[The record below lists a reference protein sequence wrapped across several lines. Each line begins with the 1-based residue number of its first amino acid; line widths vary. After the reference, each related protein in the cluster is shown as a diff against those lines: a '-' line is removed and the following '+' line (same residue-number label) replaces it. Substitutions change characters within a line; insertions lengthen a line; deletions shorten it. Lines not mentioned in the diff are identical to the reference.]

1 MNSLQQVPL
10 PATQNTKETPS
21 ENSGSIFLYVRII
34 ITLLFLLSY
43 FAILGGIFW
52 VEVSDNVNMLEGEN
66 SLMGEL
72 KILVG
77 VMTAAVGNILHYWF
91 KN

>member
-1 MNSLQQVPL
+1 ML
-10 PATQNTKETPS
+10 
-21 ENSGSIFLYVRII
+21 
-34 ITLLFLLSY
+34 
-43 FAILGGIFW
+43 FW
-52 VEVSDNVNMLEGEN
+52 VEVSDNVNVLKGEN

-91 KN
+91 KLKKVSAISRSIYA

>member
-1 MNSLQQVPL
+1 MNSLQKVPL
-10 PATQNTKETPS
+10 PTTQSAKAAPPEHPES
-21 ENSGSIFLYVRII
+21 KFLYVRII
-34 ITLLFLLSY
+34 ITLLFLLCY

-52 VEVSDNVNMLEGEN
+52 VEVSDSVNMLKGEN

>member
-1 MNSLQQVPL
+1 VL
-10 PATQNTKETPS
+10 
-21 ENSGSIFLYVRII
+21 
-34 ITLLFLLSY
+34 
-43 FAILGGIFW
+43 FW
-52 VEVSDNVNMLEGEN
+52 VEVSDNVNVLKGEN

-91 KN
+91 KLKKVSAISRSIYA

>member
-1 MNSLQQVPL
+1 
-10 PATQNTKETPS
+10 
-21 ENSGSIFLYVRII
+21 
-34 ITLLFLLSY
+34 LLCY

>member
-10 PATQNTKETPS
+10 PATKNAKEAPS
-21 ENSGSIFLYVRII
+21 GNSGSIFLYVRII
-34 ITLLFLLSY
+34 ITLLFLLCY
-43 FAILGGIFW
+43 FAILGAIFW